1 MKNLKDLKI
10 FLSNL
15 DKKVINDLSKAQ
27 RTTAQK
33 ICSDV
38 QSLAPGNG
46 QYSSSIKVS
55 DTIIEG
61 NTIKTSV
68 YTDMTVQ
75 AKSTGNV
82 YNLGFLLETGTN
94 PHAIP
99 NAFNWGVI
107 YGYDSAMY
115 KRTLKKDWH
124 PGFVAIPHFRPALN
138 QNKTFYKEQI
148 KKILKEAKQ

>member
-1 MKNLKDLKI
+1 MKDLKALKV

-15 DKKVINDLSKAQ
+15 DKKAVDNLVKAQ

-46 QYSSSIKVS
+46 EYSSSIKVS
-55 DTIIEG
+55 DTKVE
-61 NTIKTSV
+61 NSTIKTRI

-75 AKSTGNV
+75 AKSTGNT

-107 YGYDSAMY
+107 YGYDSDMY

-124 PGFVAIPHFRPALN
+124 PGFVSMPHFVPALN

-148 KKILKEAKQ
+148 KKALEGAKQ